1 MSNIFSENLKKSR
14 LNSGMKVDEIA
25 SSLGVSQQT
34 YYNYES
40 GNREPSIEN
49 IVVLAKLFGVS
60 ADYLF
65 GMTDDTDTKIAPQP
79 SIKESTI
86 KVFEKIPVNIED
98 IDAIPYA
105 IDKMVIS
112 QEMAEDGNKYLG
124 LLVQDNAMFSE
135 YYDGDIVIVKPGND
149 MQNGDDV
156 VVSVGNNDAK
166 IRRIQKMSGGIRLKT
181 LNPAYE
187 SEYFSNED
195 IEKLPVSIIGT
206 IVEMRRIKK

>member
-65 GMTDDTDTKIAPQP
+65 GMTDDTDTKIAPQTP
-79 SIKESTI
+79 IKESTI
-86 KVFEKIPVNIED
+86 KVYEKIPAGGED
-98 IDAIPYA
+98 IDTIPY
-105 IDKMVIS
+105 IDEIEVSKTMVEDDSFFGLIIS
-112 QEMAEDGNKYLG
+112 
-124 LLVQDNAMFSE
+124 DNSMNPE
-135 YYDGDIVIVKPGND
+135 YFDGDTVVVKK
-149 MQNGDDV
+149 QSFAENGDDV
-156 VVSVGNNDAK
+156 VVSINQGDIQ
-166 IRRIQKMSGGIRLKT
+166 IRRVQKIANDILRFKA
-181 LNPAYE
+181 LNSSFE
-187 SEYFSNED
+187 SINVPLESNVR
-195 IEKLPVSIIGT
+195 IYGV
-206 IVEMRRIKK
+206 VYEMRRVKK

>member
-65 GMTDDTDTKIAPQP
+65 GLTDDTDTKIAPQTP
-79 SIKESTI
+79 IKESTI
-86 KVFEKIPVNIED
+86 KVYEKIPAGIED
-98 IDAIPYA
+98 IDTIPY
-105 IDKMVIS
+105 IDEIEVSKTMVEDDSFFGLIIS
-112 QEMAEDGNKYLG
+112 
-124 LLVQDNAMFSE
+124 DNSMNPE
-135 YYDGDIVIVKPGND
+135 YFDGDTVVVKK
-149 MQNGDDV
+149 QSFAENGDDV
-156 VVSVGNNDAK
+156 VVSINQGDIQ
-166 IRRIQKMSGGIRLKT
+166 IRRVQKIANDILRFKA
-181 LNPAYE
+181 LNSSFE
-187 SEYFSNED
+187 SINVPLESNVR
-195 IEKLPVSIIGT
+195 IYGV
-206 IVEMRRIKK
+206 VYEMRRVKK

>member
-65 GMTDDTDTKIAPQP
+65 GLTDDTDTNIAPQTP
-79 SIKESTI
+79 IKESTI
-86 KVFEKIPVNIED
+86 KVYEKIPAGVED
-98 IDAIPYA
+98 IGTIPY
-105 IDKMVIS
+105 IDEIEVSKTMVEDDSFFGLIIS
-112 QEMAEDGNKYLG
+112 
-124 LLVQDNAMFSE
+124 DNSMNPE
-135 YYDGDIVIVKPGND
+135 YFDGDTVVVKK
-149 MQNGDDV
+149 QSFAENGDDV
-156 VVSVGNNDAK
+156 VVSINQGDIQ
-166 IRRIQKMSGGIRLKT
+166 IRRVQKIANDILRFKA
-181 LNPAYE
+181 LNSSFE
-187 SEYFSNED
+187 SINVPLESNVR
-195 IEKLPVSIIGT
+195 IYGV
-206 IVEMRRIKK
+206 VYEMRRVKK

>member
-65 GMTDDTDTKIAPQP
+65 GLTDDTGAQIAPQAP
-79 SIKESTI
+79 SEKNTI
-86 KVFEKIPVNIED
+86 KVFEKIPAGVED
-98 IDAIPYA
+98 IDTIPY
-105 IDKMVIS
+105 IDEIEVSKTMVEDDSFFGLIIS
-112 QEMAEDGNKYLG
+112 
-124 LLVQDNAMFSE
+124 DNSMNPE
-135 YYDGDIVIVKPGND
+135 YFDGDTVVVKK
-149 MQNGDDV
+149 QSFAENGDDV
-156 VVSVGNNDAK
+156 VVSINQGDIQ
-166 IRRIQKMSGGIRLKT
+166 IRRVQKIANDILRFKA
-181 LNPAYE
+181 LNSSFE
-187 SEYFSNED
+187 SINVPLESNVR
-195 IEKLPVSIIGT
+195 IYGV
-206 IVEMRRIKK
+206 VYEMRRVKK

>member
-65 GMTDDTDTKIAPQP
+65 GLTDDTDTKIAPQTP
-79 SIKESTI
+79 IKESTI
-86 KVFEKIPVNIED
+86 KVYEKIPAGVED
-98 IDAIPYA
+98 IGTIPY
-105 IDKMVIS
+105 IDEIEVSKTMVEDDSFFGLIIS
-112 QEMAEDGNKYLG
+112 
-124 LLVQDNAMFSE
+124 DNSMNPE
-135 YYDGDIVIVKPGND
+135 YFDGDTVVVKK
-149 MQNGDDV
+149 QSFAENGDDV
-156 VVSVGNNDAK
+156 VVSINQGDIQ
-166 IRRIQKMSGGIRLKT
+166 IRRVQKIANDILRFKA
-181 LNPAYE
+181 LNSSFE
-187 SEYFSNED
+187 SINVPLESNVR
-195 IEKLPVSIIGT
+195 IYGV
-206 IVEMRRIKK
+206 VYEMRRVKK

>member
-65 GMTDDTDTKIAPQP
+65 GLTDDTGTKISPQTP
-79 SIKESTI
+79 IKESTI
-86 KVFEKIPVNIED
+86 KVFEKIPAGVED
-98 IDAIPYA
+98 IDTIPY
-105 IDKMVIS
+105 IDEIEVSKTMV
-112 QEMAEDGNKYLG
+112 EDDSLFG
-124 LLVQDNAMFSE
+124 LIIPDNSMNPE
-135 YYDGDIVIVKPGND
+135 YFDGDIVIAKLGADV
-149 MQNGDDV
+149 QNGDDII
-156 VVSVGNNDAK
+156 VSVGNSDAK

-195 IEKLPVSIIGT
+195 IEKLPVSTIGVV
-206 IVEMRRIKK
+206 VEMRRIKK

>member
-65 GMTDDTDTKIAPQP
+65 GLTDDTDTKIAPQTP
-79 SIKESTI
+79 IKESTI
-86 KVFEKIPVNIED
+86 KVYEKIPAGVED
-98 IDAIPYA
+98 IDTIPY
-105 IDKMVIS
+105 IDEIEVSKTMVEDDSFFGLIIS
-112 QEMAEDGNKYLG
+112 
-124 LLVQDNAMFSE
+124 DNSMNPE
-135 YYDGDIVIVKPGND
+135 YFDGDTVVVKK
-149 MQNGDDV
+149 QSFAENGDDV
-156 VVSVGNNDAK
+156 VVSINQGDIQ
-166 IRRIQKMSGGIRLKT
+166 IRRVQKIANDILRFKA
-181 LNPAYE
+181 LNSSFE
-187 SEYFSNED
+187 SINVPLESNVR
-195 IEKLPVSIIGT
+195 IYGV
-206 IVEMRRIKK
+206 VYEMRRVKK

>member
-65 GMTDDTDTKIAPQP
+65 GLTDDTDTKIAPQTP
-79 SIKESTI
+79 IKESTI
-86 KVFEKIPVNIED
+86 KVYEKIPAGVED
-98 IDAIPYA
+98 IDTIPY
-105 IDKMVIS
+105 IDEIEVSKTMVEDDIFFGLIIS
-112 QEMAEDGNKYLG
+112 
-124 LLVQDNAMFSE
+124 DNAMNPE
-135 YYDGDIVIVKPGND
+135 YFDGDTVVVKK
-149 MQNGDDV
+149 QSFAENGDDV
-156 VVSVGNNDAK
+156 VVSVNQGDIQ
-166 IRRIQKMSGGIRLKT
+166 IRRVQKIANDILRFKA
-181 LNPAYE
+181 LNSSFE
-187 SEYFSNED
+187 SINVPLESNVR
-195 IEKLPVSIIGT
+195 IYGV
-206 IVEMRRIKK
+206 VYEMRRVKK

>member
-65 GMTDDTDTKIAPQP
+65 GMTDDTDTKIAPQTP
-79 SIKESTI
+79 IKESTI
-86 KVFEKIPVNIED
+86 KVYEKIPAGVKD
-98 IDAIPYA
+98 IDTIPY
-105 IDKMVIS
+105 IDEIEVSKTMVEDDSFFGLIIS
-112 QEMAEDGNKYLG
+112 
-124 LLVQDNAMFSE
+124 DNSMNPE
-135 YYDGDIVIVKPGND
+135 YFDGDTVVVKK
-149 MQNGDDV
+149 QSFAENGDDV
-156 VVSVGNNDAK
+156 VVSINQGDIQ
-166 IRRIQKMSGGIRLKT
+166 IRRVQKIANDILRFKA
-181 LNPAYE
+181 LNSSFE
-187 SEYFSNED
+187 SINVPLESNVR
-195 IEKLPVSIIGT
+195 IYGV
-206 IVEMRRIKK
+206 VYEMRRVKK

>member
-65 GMTDDTDTKIAPQP
+65 GLTDDTDTKIAPQTP
-79 SIKESTI
+79 IKESTI
-86 KVFEKIPVNIED
+86 KVYEKIPAGVED
-98 IDAIPYA
+98 IGTSPY
-105 IDKMVIS
+105 IDEIEVSKTMVEDDSFFGLIIS
-112 QEMAEDGNKYLG
+112 
-124 LLVQDNAMFSE
+124 DNSMNPE
-135 YYDGDIVIVKPGND
+135 YFDGDTVVVKK
-149 MQNGDDV
+149 QSFAENGDDV
-156 VVSVGNNDAK
+156 VVSINQGDIQ
-166 IRRIQKMSGGIRLKT
+166 IRRVQKIANDILRFKA
-181 LNPAYE
+181 LNSSFE
-187 SEYFSNED
+187 SINVPLESNVR
-195 IEKLPVSIIGT
+195 IYGV
-206 IVEMRRIKK
+206 VYEMRRVKK

>member
-65 GMTDDTDTKIAPQP
+65 GLTDDTGTRIAPQTP
-79 SIKESTI
+79 IKESTI
-86 KVFEKIPVNIED
+86 KVYEKIPAGVED
-98 IDAIPYA
+98 IDTIPY
-105 IDKMVIS
+105 IDEIEVSKTMVEDDSFFGLIIS
-112 QEMAEDGNKYLG
+112 
-124 LLVQDNAMFSE
+124 DNSMNPE
-135 YYDGDIVIVKPGND
+135 YFDGDTVVVKK
-149 MQNGDDV
+149 QSFAENGDDV
-156 VVSVGNNDAK
+156 VVSINQGDIQ
-166 IRRIQKMSGGIRLKT
+166 IRRVQKISNDILRFKA
-181 LNPAYE
+181 LNSSFE
-187 SEYFSNED
+187 SINVPLESNVR
-195 IEKLPVSIIGT
+195 IYGV
-206 IVEMRRIKK
+206 VYEMRRVKK

>member
-65 GMTDDTDTKIAPQP
+65 GMTDDTDTKIAPQTP
-79 SIKESTI
+79 IKESTI
-86 KVFEKIPVNIED
+86 KVFEKIPAGVED
-98 IDAIPYA
+98 IDTIPY
-105 IDKMVIS
+105 IDEIEVSKTMVEDDSFFGLIIS
-112 QEMAEDGNKYLG
+112 
-124 LLVQDNAMFSE
+124 DNSMNPE
-135 YYDGDIVIVKPGND
+135 YFDGDTVVVKK
-149 MQNGDDV
+149 QSFAENGDDV
-156 VVSVGNNDAK
+156 VVSINQGDIQ
-166 IRRIQKMSGGIRLKT
+166 IRRVQKIANDILRFKA
-181 LNPAYE
+181 LNSSFE
-187 SEYFSNED
+187 SINVPLESNVR
-195 IEKLPVSIIGT
+195 IYGV
-206 IVEMRRIKK
+206 VYEMRRVKK